1 MSATGRQV
9 VVGFDGSPGSRAALK
24 WARKQANWQ
33 LSDLLVVRVIGA
45 AERRTG
51 RLLELSDPEVVTDV
65 GDPVEVLL
73 DRSMQ
78 ASMLCIGAG
87 GRGMGYA
94 LGPTATALA
103 RHAACTVAVIRP
115 DIDDADGVISVVL
128 NDESDNDV
136 VVCQAMHQGRIRG
149 MTVRQIDR
157 RIDSW
162 IRRFPDVPVELVSAD
177 RGVAKHHG
185 EVRPTRL
192 AVVSGRHL
200 DLGESGHPAGSLIHG
215 CPYRCS
221 MLVVRADGEPC
232 YGDGDR

>member
-1 MSATGRQV
+1 MSATSRPV
-9 VVGFDGSPGSRAALK
+9 VVGFDGTPDSRAALN
-24 WARKQANWQ
+24 WARTQANWQ
-33 LSDLLVVRVIGA
+33 LSDLRVVRVVGA
-45 AERRTG
+45 AERRTD
-51 RLLELSDPEVVTDV
+51 RLPDLPDSEVVTLV

-73 DRSMQ
+73 DWSMQ

-87 GRGMGYA
+87 GRGIGYA
-94 LGPTATALA
+94 PGPTATALA
-103 RHAACTVAVIRP
+103 RRAVCTVAVIRP

-128 NDESDNDV
+128 TDESDNDV
-136 VVCQAMHQGRIRG
+136 VVCHAMHQGRIRG

-162 IRRFPDVPVELVSAD
+162 IRRFPDVSVELVSAD
-177 RGVAKHHG
+177 RGVARHHS

-200 DLGESGHPAGSLIHG
+200 DLGESGHPPDSFIHG

-221 MLVVRADGEPC
+221 MLVVRADGERC
-232 YGDGDR
+232 CGDGDR